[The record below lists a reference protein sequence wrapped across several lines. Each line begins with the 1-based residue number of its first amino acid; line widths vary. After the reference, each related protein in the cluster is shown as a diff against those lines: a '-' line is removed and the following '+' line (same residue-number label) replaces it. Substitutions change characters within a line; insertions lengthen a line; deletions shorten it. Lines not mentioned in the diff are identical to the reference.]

1 VERSFLGVLLV
12 AATAA
17 ALVAPSSRSAVS
29 GGAAREA
36 SGFPG
41 GPYFDVACG
50 FSHRNNDDPIMYPG
64 QPGRSH
70 NHTYAGNLA
79 VDASSSPA
87 SLRAGA
93 TTCDLVEDA
102 SGYWAPTLF
111 VGREPILP
119 LTGIVYYVR
128 RTPATVEPFP
138 EGLKMIAGNAMARRA
153 QPKRVASWGCGG
165 IGGSKRFALVPA
177 CTEDQTLELR
187 VQFPNC
193 WNGKTTDSPDHK
205 RHMAYS
211 ARGTCPAS
219 HPVAVPTMLLIFLYP
234 PVPRRA
240 QVASGRF
247 GAHADFM
254 NGWDQGVL
262 AKFVAGLN
270 Y

>member
-1 VERSFLGVLLV
+1 VKRSLLGLLLV
-12 AATAA
+12 AVTAA
-17 ALVAPSSRSAVS
+17 ALAAPSSRSAVATS
-29 GGAAREA
+29 ARAGAT
-36 SGFPG
+36 GFPG
-41 GPYFDVACG
+41 GPYFNVVCG
-50 FSHRNNDDPIMYPG
+50 FSHRNNDDPIKYPG

-70 NHTYAGNLA
+70 NHTYTGNLA
-79 VDASSSPA
+79 VDAMSTPA
-87 SLRAGA
+87 ALRGGG
-93 TTCDLVEDA
+93 TTCDLAEDA

-119 LTGIVYYVR
+119 LAGIVYYVR
-128 RTPATVEPFP
+128 RTSAAVEPFP
-138 EGLKMIAGNAMARRA
+138 LGLKMIAGSAMARKPQA
-153 QPKRVASWGCGG
+153 KTTVSWGCGG

-187 VQFPNC
+187 VQFPSC

-205 RHMAYS
+205 RHMAYTVGGS
-211 ARGTCPAS
+211 CPAS

-254 NGWDQGVL
+254 NGWEQTAL
-262 AKFVAGLN
+262 SKLVAGLN